1 MKYVLWENGAEKLAQ
16 ITSCDVLRDL
26 LTFVQLK
33 NMKNTHGG
41 LLPLVKL
48 QATKS
53 ETPPWVFSH
62 FLISTNAT
70 KSRNASQLIIGIINE
85 LRFN

>member
-16 ITSCDVLRDL
+16 ITICDVLRDL
-26 LTFVQLK
+26 VTFVQLK

-41 LLPLVKL
+41 LLLLVNL

>member
-1 MKYVLWENGAEKLAQ
+1 
-16 ITSCDVLRDL
+16 
-26 LTFVQLK
+26 
-33 NMKNTHGG
+33 MKNTHGG
-41 LLPLVKL
+41 LLLLVKL